1 MYTWT
6 DFTMVKMVR
15 IYGFLIFFW
24 DFFTI
29 EGSSHRARIPSTLNW
44 QFKMNVSSSLYTLN
58 VSSGK
63 DVVLNHFNLIVFVG
77 VFIETLEND
86 EVRIERR
93 LFASQEYTELLLAH
107 VVLTR
112 KTDNTASKSTWISYL
127 SLLFIDQQSASLRLR
142 VLSLN

>member
-1 MYTWT
+1 
-6 DFTMVKMVR
+6 
-15 IYGFLIFFW
+15 
-24 DFFTI
+24 
-29 EGSSHRARIPSTLNW
+29 
-44 QFKMNVSSSLYTLN
+44 MNVSSSLYTLN

-112 KTDNTASKSTWISYL
+112 KTPIG
-127 SLLFIDQQSASLRLR
+127 
-142 VLSLN
+142 